1 MKVVIFMEI
10 IKGYYSDKRYQF
22 IYSINDIKRIVS
34 PIFERYNLEK
44 VVLFG
49 SYARNEPTLV
59 SDLDLCIIEPKIRA
73 IKLFSLKGDLHVDIF
88 QLSSIEVNSPIY
100 QNIFKDGIVIYEKDN
115 K

>member
-44 VVLFG
+44 VV
-49 SYARNEPTLV
+49 
-59 SDLDLCIIEPKIRA
+59 
-73 IKLFSLKGDLHVDIF
+73 
-88 QLSSIEVNSPIY
+88 
-100 QNIFKDGIVIYEKDN
+100 
-115 K
+115 